1 MKTGLITAITVIAI
15 GKMAVGQFYERTGK
29 NFGMYFSAQPLSLIK
44 QSEETFA
51 LTNING
57 SAGFVSMVS
66 RGIYPTVG
74 YTFSHQLNSGIRKT
88 SFPLEQSHIVDASI
102 LFDKR
107 LVKLMD
113 KRIKGVCHYLSL
125 GLILAPE
132 YHYMFGTREH
142 PNESFGEVGGQ
153 IGLSLYHHY
162 SSSSKRARSKTR
174 QYDLFYRHGFTPIF
188 AQTIDGVQQKFYRQE
203 IGLRVR
209 LIHHEVYDFLK

>member
-44 QSEETFA
+44 QSEDPFA

-74 YTFSHQLNSGIRKT
+74 YTFSHQLNSEIRKT

-188 AQTIDGVQQKFYRQE
+188 AQTIGGVQQKFYRQE

>member
-44 QSEETFA
+44 QSEDPFA

-74 YTFSHQLNSGIRKT
+74 YTFSHQLNSEIRKT

-188 AQTIDGVQQKFYRQE
+188 TQTIDGVQQKFYRQE